1 MQVMIHH
8 ISDFKEC
15 WVELG
20 RVMAQNAEDMTSPTC
35 MVLDGK
41 LSCSFCPPGLLSLFL
56 HSHTTTACSASS
68 TFTISSAISTST

>member
-20 RVMAQNAEDMTSPTC
+20 RVMAQNTEDMTSPTC
-35 MVLDGK
+35 MVVDGK
-41 LSCSFCPPGLLSLFL
+41 
-56 HSHTTTACSASS
+56 
-68 TFTISSAISTST
+68 